1 MKNEELYEE
10 WKATR
15 RKVVPSENFIDKVVN
30 QAYRY
35 EREKKTKSHVM
46 KRLVD
51 FVSAHPFAQA
61 ALVAM
66 GVMTGFMR
74 MVFIIVMILNKGDIN
89 G

>member
-10 WKATR
+10 WKAAR

-35 EREKKTKSHVM
+35 EQEKKSKSHFTR
-46 KRLVD
+46 RLVD

-61 ALVAM
+61 ALVVM

-74 MVFIIVMILNKGDIN
+74 MVFIIVTILNKGDIN